1 MKGTLVNTVAVL
13 VGSGLGVLL
22 KTGLAEKYKETV
34 MQTLGLAVGI
44 IGIKMAL
51 ASENFIMVIL
61 SLVIGAI
68 MGEYF
73 TLNKKIDN
81 LGQKLTAKCGEK
93 YGDVGVGFVTASLIY
108 CIGAMAIVGAL
119 QDGINGDA
127 GILYAKALLDGI
139 SAIVFAATLGIGVS
153 LSALSILVYQ
163 GSITLLA
170 GVLQPL
176 LIPAVITEITATG
189 GVLII
194 AIALSMLN
202 ILKIRIANLLPS
214 MLVVIF
220 LAYLWKD
227 WERRRQMVELQI
239 ISEFILNNVQYF
251 IIGLTLIFLMA
262 LIVFIN
268 INIKLAK
275 MTKRYRRLMTGMDGS
290 NIERLLMGH
299 IDEVRDVVKQVNEL
313 SQQCQDNQIVLNKCL
328 QKVGVVRFSAFEG
341 VGSDLSYAIAL
352 LDENNN
358 GFVLSSI
365 FTRDNSRTYVKPIE
379 KLESSYALTTEERQA
394 IEIATK

>member
-1 MKGTLVNTVAVL
+1 
-13 VGSGLGVLL
+13 
-22 KTGLAEKYKETV
+22 
-34 MQTLGLAVGI
+34 
-44 IGIKMAL
+44 
-51 ASENFIMVIL
+51 
-61 SLVIGAI
+61 
-68 MGEYF
+68 
-73 TLNKKIDN
+73 
-81 LGQKLTAKCGEK
+81 
-93 YGDVGVGFVTASLIY
+93 
-108 CIGAMAIVGAL
+108 
-119 QDGINGDA
+119 
-127 GILYAKALLDGI
+127 
-139 SAIVFAATLGIGVS
+139 
-153 LSALSILVYQ
+153 
-163 GSITLLA
+163 
-170 GVLQPL
+170 
-176 LIPAVITEITATG
+176 
-189 GVLII
+189 
-194 AIALSMLN
+194 
-202 ILKIRIANLLPS
+202 
-214 MLVVIF
+214 
-220 LAYLWKD
+220 
-227 WERRRQMVELQI
+227 MVEFQI
-239 ISEFILNNVQYF
+239 ISEFILKNVQYF

>member
-1 MKGTLVNTVAVL
+1 
-13 VGSGLGVLL
+13 
-22 KTGLAEKYKETV
+22 
-34 MQTLGLAVGI
+34 
-44 IGIKMAL
+44 
-51 ASENFIMVIL
+51 
-61 SLVIGAI
+61 
-68 MGEYF
+68 
-73 TLNKKIDN
+73 
-81 LGQKLTAKCGEK
+81 
-93 YGDVGVGFVTASLIY
+93 
-108 CIGAMAIVGAL
+108 
-119 QDGINGDA
+119 
-127 GILYAKALLDGI
+127 
-139 SAIVFAATLGIGVS
+139 
-153 LSALSILVYQ
+153 
-163 GSITLLA
+163 
-170 GVLQPL
+170 
-176 LIPAVITEITATG
+176 
-189 GVLII
+189 
-194 AIALSMLN
+194 
-202 ILKIRIANLLPS
+202 
-214 MLVVIF
+214 
-220 LAYLWKD
+220 
-227 WERRRQMVELQI
+227 MVELQI

-365 FTRDNSRTYVKPIE
+365 FTRDNSRNYVKPIE

>member
-1 MKGTLVNTVAVL
+1 
-13 VGSGLGVLL
+13 
-22 KTGLAEKYKETV
+22 
-34 MQTLGLAVGI
+34 
-44 IGIKMAL
+44 
-51 ASENFIMVIL
+51 
-61 SLVIGAI
+61 
-68 MGEYF
+68 
-73 TLNKKIDN
+73 
-81 LGQKLTAKCGEK
+81 
-93 YGDVGVGFVTASLIY
+93 
-108 CIGAMAIVGAL
+108 
-119 QDGINGDA
+119 
-127 GILYAKALLDGI
+127 
-139 SAIVFAATLGIGVS
+139 
-153 LSALSILVYQ
+153 
-163 GSITLLA
+163 
-170 GVLQPL
+170 
-176 LIPAVITEITATG
+176 
-189 GVLII
+189 
-194 AIALSMLN
+194 
-202 ILKIRIANLLPS
+202 
-214 MLVVIF
+214 
-220 LAYLWKD
+220 
-227 WERRRQMVELQI
+227 MVELQI

-379 KLESSYALTTEERQA
+379 KKKKNYALTTKERQA
-394 IEIATK
+394 IQIATK